1 MLIRSFKG
9 RNAAEA
15 LQKVKAGMGPDALI
29 IQTRPVR
36 DRGLLGMF
44 RKTGV
49 EIVAAVDG
57 PRKST
62 GDSTSRTYIADTGPA
77 RGSGG
82 PQIESRKPPS
92 PFDQLAG
99 RLVKVGVDPHLAGEL
114 SADVR
119 QLSEG
124 LRISEPGRL
133 SAALAD
139 VLKKRIRTT
148 GGLGA
153 WTGYRRIVA
162 FVGPTGV
169 GKTTT
174 IAKLAAD
181 LSLRRG
187 RRVELLTIDAH
198 RVAAVEQL
206 KSCGELIGIPVH
218 AAYTAGE
225 FADAV
230 KRAARAEFILIDT
243 PGCSRHD
250 TEALVQLEQYFR
262 QVPQLEVNVLL
273 SCCCKLDDAA
283 EAVGAFRS
291 IAGRMPAKGSLAEPL
306 QLLFTKLDETSSRG
320 SLLTVATRSHLPI
333 SYLCDGQEIPDD
345 IEVTTPDILSKL
357 LVGDSG
363 PSLSCG
369 AGREVVSK

>member
-15 LQKVKAGMGPDALI
+15 LQLVKAGMGPDALI

-49 EIVAAVDG
+49 EIVAAIDG
-57 PRKST
+57 PRKNA
-62 GDSTSRTYIADTGPA
+62 GNPRSRAGGA
-77 RGSGG
+77 GRG
-82 PQIESRKPPS
+82 PQSENRKPPS
-92 PFDQLAG
+92 PLDELTR
-99 RLVKVGVDPHLAGEL
+99 RLIKVGVDPRLAEEL

-119 QLSEG
+119 QLSGG
-124 LRISEPGRL
+124 LPISEPGRL

-139 VLKKRIRTT
+139 ALKKCIRTT
-148 GGLGA
+148 GGLGV
-153 WTGYRRIVA
+153 WSDSRRIVA

-174 IAKLAAD
+174 IAKLAAN
-181 LSLRRG
+181 LSLRRS
-187 RRVELLTIDAH
+187 RCVELITIDAH
-198 RVAAVEQL
+198 RIAAVEQL

-218 AAYTAGE
+218 AACTPRE

-230 KRAARAEFILIDT
+230 KRAERAEYILIDT
-243 PGCSRHD
+243 PGCSQHD
-250 TEALVQLEQYFR
+250 AAALLQLEQYFR

-273 SCCCKLDDAA
+273 SCCSKLDDAIDA
-283 EAVGAFRS
+283 AGAFRP
-291 IAGRMPAKGSLAEPL
+291 IAGRVAAQGSPAQPV

-320 SLLTVATRSHLPI
+320 SLLTVAARSHLPI
-333 SYLCDGQEIPDD
+333 SYLCDGQDIPDD
-345 IEVTTPDILSKL
+345 IEVTSPEMLSKL
-357 LVGDSG
+357 LLGDSDE
-363 PSLSCG
+363 S
-369 AGREVVSK
+369 REGYA

>member
-62 GDSTSRTYIADTGPA
+62 GSTYIADT
-77 RGSGG
+77 R

-124 LRISEPGRL
+124 LPVSEPGRL

-139 VLKKRIRTT
+139 ALKKRIRTT
-148 GGLGA
+148 GGLGP
-153 WTGYRRIVA
+153 WTGCRRIGA

-174 IAKLAAD
+174 IAKLAAG
-181 LSLRRG
+181 LSLRRS
-187 RRVELLTIDAH
+187 RRVELITIDAH

-218 AAYTAGE
+218 AACTAGE
-225 FADAV
+225 FAHAV
-230 KRAARAEFILIDT
+230 KRAARTEFILIDT

-250 TEALVQLEQYFR
+250 TAALLELEQYFR
-262 QVPQLEVNVLL
+262 QVPQLEINVLL
-273 SCCCKLDDAA
+273 SCCCKLDDAVD
-283 EAVGAFRS
+283 AVGAFRS
-291 IAGRMPAKGSLAEPL
+291 IAGRMPAKDWPVEPV

-345 IEVTTPDILSKL
+345 IEVTTPDILSNL

-363 PSLSCG
+363 ES
-369 AGREVVSK
+369 REGDA